1 MGMDFDYDFVVKI
14 FDYDSVAKYYDYNN
28 VVIIR
33 SEDECR

>member
-1 MGMDFDYDFVVKI
+1 MGFDYDFVVKI

-33 SEDECR
+33 NEDECR